1 MFNQQPF
8 GQGNFGGYPQG
19 GMQYAQMPV
28 AKMTQVLT
36 PEQMKQLRTTS
47 SQFSLQVDPIEI
59 TRSLCTHKDNG
70 KIALIDNQDGSVTC
84 TICGAKFKLVD
95 WEVVQV
101 QEVTNMFID
110 VLQSIKTYYLDI
122 PESYVTE
129 YFKMIPLLEKVPKFF
144 ELAYHNF
151 KKYEQGNQFQQ
162 NNGMYGFNM
171 LSAIAGPGMMNP
183 GFNQGQQGFGQG
195 GQQGFVQGGPV
206 GAPMYQPAGGYGSPF
221 VSQGYPG
228 QYPQGQEY
236 QQPCQPQQ
244 QQPVQQQQPAQ
255 SVPTGQQGPTVQT
268 TKMFN
273 L

>member
-1 MFNQQPF
+1 MF
-8 GQGNFGGYPQG
+8 GQLNQGNYGMYPQG
-19 GMQYAQMPV
+19 GMQYTQMPV

-36 PEQMKQLRTTS
+36 PEQIKQLRTTS

-70 KIALIDNQDGSVTC
+70 KIALMDNNDGTVTC
-84 TICGAKFKLVD
+84 SVCGARFKLID
-95 WEVVQV
+95 WELPQV

-110 VLQSIKTYYLDI
+110 VLQSIKTYFLDI

-144 ELAYHNF
+144 ELAFHNF
-151 KKYEQGNQFQQ
+151 KKYEQGNPFQQ

-171 LSAIAGPGMMNP
+171 LNAIAGPGMMNP
-183 GFNQGQQGFGQG
+183 MMTGMANPGLMNPPMPMGQMCQPQMGTN
-195 GQQGFVQGGPV
+195 PM
-206 GAPMYQPAGGYGSPF
+206 MYQPATGYSPF
-221 VSQGYPG
+221 VSQGVYN
-228 QYPQGQEY
+228 QGQPQMQE
-236 QQPCQPQQ
+236 QQPQQ
-244 QQPVQQQQPAQ
+244 QPQGQGQQQCDTQ
-255 SVPTGQQGPTVQT
+255 QQGTQTVQT